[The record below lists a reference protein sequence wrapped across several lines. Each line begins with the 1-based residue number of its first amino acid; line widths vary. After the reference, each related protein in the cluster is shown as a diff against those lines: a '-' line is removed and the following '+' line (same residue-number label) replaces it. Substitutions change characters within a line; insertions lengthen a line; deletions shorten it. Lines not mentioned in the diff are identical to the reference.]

1 MKRVIAGAFALIGLM
16 TLDGCAVVPFAPAI
30 AHIAPRVLFPGHQP
44 AASRNPG
51 VPFDDPAGPTDPAP
65 AATQNTAAAD
75 SESKPAQGSDAP
87 AQPADGTIPLHLAN
101 TDFTSDSKAHD
112 VGDILLVN
120 VAEAVSGQTSAQTDL
135 SNKRSV
141 DTGLP
146 NMFTAVESLGQ
157 HNPLLNL
164 ASLLNGSSEN
174 DTSGKGDMA
183 ATNTINATVAVS
195 VVKTLPGG
203 KLKVTGERSI
213 RINGEHD
220 TLRLSGLVDP
230 GDIDSDNSI
239 PSSRVADLHISFT
252 GSGLIRDK
260 QGGGWGTRLVD
271 WLWLF

>member
-1 MKRVIAGAFALIGLM
+1 MKRVIVSAFASIGLM
-16 TLDGCAVVPFAPAI
+16 TLNGCAVAPFAPTI
-30 AHIAPRVLFPGHQP
+30 AHVMPRVLFPGH
-44 AASRNPG
+44 R
-51 VPFDDPAGPTDPAP
+51 PAGAPDPEATPDNNPPDPPP
-65 AATQNTAAAD
+65 AATRNTAAAD
-75 SESKPAQGSDAP
+75 SESKSAQDNNAP
-87 AQPADGTIPLHLAN
+87 AQLADGTIPLHLAY
-101 TDFTSDSKAHD
+101 TDLTSDFKAHD

-146 NMFTAVESLGQ
+146 NMFSAAESLAQ

-174 DTSGKGDMA
+174 ETSGKGDMA

-195 VVKTLPGG
+195 VVKTLPSGM
-203 KLKVTGERSI
+203 LKVTGERSI

-220 TLRLSGLVDP
+220 TLRLSGLVNP
-230 GDIDSDNSI
+230 SDIDSDNSI
-239 PSSRVADLHISFT
+239 PSSRLADLHISFT

-260 QGGGWGTRLVD
+260 QGGGLGTRLVD

>member
-1 MKRVIAGAFALIGLM
+1 MKRMIVSAFASIGLM
-16 TLDGCAVVPFAPAI
+16 TLNGCAVVPFAPTI
-30 AHIAPRVLFPGHQP
+30 AHVAPRMLFPGHQP
-44 AASRNPG
+44 AGAP
-51 VPFDDPAGPTDPAP
+51 DPAATPDNSPPDPPP

-87 AQPADGTIPLHLAN
+87 AQLADGTIPLRLAN

-112 VGDILLVN
+112 VGDILMVN
-120 VAEAVSGQTSAQTDL
+120 VAEAVNGETMAQTDL

-141 DTGLP
+141 ASGLP
-146 NMFTAVESLGQ
+146 NMFTAAESLAK

-164 ASLLNGSSEN
+164 ASLLNGSAEN

-183 ATNTINATVAVS
+183 ATDTINATVAVS
-195 VVKTLPGG
+195 VVKTLPTG

-220 TLRLSGLVDP
+220 TLRLTGLVDP

-239 PSSRVADLHISFT
+239 PSSRVADLHISLT